1 MLWNKDKFFIRM
13 EENNCCKTIGHIIG
27 TSRKVTAK
35 IHMLW
40 IELAME
46 EEEEDNI
53 TYTHVPL

>member
-1 MLWNKDKFFIRM
+1 M